1 MLTQSQEPQK
11 VLIIWYN
18 LEIGDKA
25 ILQTVTQTF
34 RNAALHTCSKIVCQ
48 LF

>member
-1 MLTQSQEPQK
+1 MLTQSQPQK

-18 LEIGDKA
+18 LEILYKA
-25 ILQTVTQTF
+25 ILQMTTWTF
-34 RNAALHTCSKIVCQ
+34 WNAALHTCSKMMYQ